1 MKVYRIIPDSFV
13 IEDRNRNISGLN
25 ETKNIATE
33 DIYYNMGYVSLS
45 NKKYSIA
52 NKVIDM
58 LVKSENGDFDKMGKY
73 FYIFPEDAVMFATQ
87 LFHIFHRVKSNC
99 ARLVEYDIPD
109 ELIMKYYGYGTYDG
123 AAGNEYAAE
132 CYLTEDDFKGKVISS
147 NEISI
152 EDKRKALLKSLK
164 QTLQGLTDVDT
175 YLEPLNEY
183 FCEVFKTNDLKE
195 VLNDEKKLKEILF
208 NSTYYKK
215 FIKKEVNIVKTPYI
229 TGNVL
234 SLPLKSFHIVSSSNN
249 EYCKSKGFNLDFT
262 SENIDYMSKCAKYVS
277 QDMDEKEKQYVLDLL
292 KNRRG

>member
-1 MKVYRIIPDSFV
+1 MKVYRIIPDSFLL
-13 IEDRNRNISGLN
+13 ENDRGKMAGLK
-25 ETKNIATE
+25 ESKNICTE
-33 DIYYNMGYVSLS
+33 DIYYNMGYVTL
-45 NKKYSIA
+45 NDKKHDSA
-52 NKVIDM
+52 NTAFKM
-58 LVKSENGDFDKMGKY
+58 LEKSSDINKMGKY
-73 FYIFPEDAVMFATQ
+73 FYVFAEDAIVQSYILIYFYHKIKT
-87 LFHIFHRVKSNC
+87 NG
-99 ARLVEYDIPD
+99 ARLVIYDIPED
-109 ELIMKYYGYGTYDG
+109 LIMKYYGYGSYKMMFGKTDI
-123 AAGNEYAAE
+123 AE
-132 CYLTEDDFKGKVISS
+132 CYVTEDNFKGKVISS

-164 QTLQGLTDVDT
+164 QTLQGLTVDT